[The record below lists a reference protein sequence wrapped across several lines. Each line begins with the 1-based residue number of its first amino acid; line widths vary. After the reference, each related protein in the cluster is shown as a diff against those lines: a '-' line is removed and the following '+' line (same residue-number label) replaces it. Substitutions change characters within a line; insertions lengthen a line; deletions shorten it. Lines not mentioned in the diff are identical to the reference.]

1 MGHAKVTTTLG
12 IYTHL
17 FATDDHAD
25 AMRALDIM
33 DQQIPL
39 SNNVIRLRA

>member
-1 MGHAKVTTTLG
+1 MGHTKVTTTLG

-25 AMRALDIM
+25 AMRALDAITTPEV
-33 DQQIPL
+33 D
-39 SNNVIRLRA
+39 VAKVVRLRG